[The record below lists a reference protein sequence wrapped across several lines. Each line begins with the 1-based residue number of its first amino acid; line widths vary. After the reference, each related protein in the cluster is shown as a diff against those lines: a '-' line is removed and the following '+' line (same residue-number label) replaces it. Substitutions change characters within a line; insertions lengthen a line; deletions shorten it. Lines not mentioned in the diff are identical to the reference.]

1 MPEWAVRR
9 YDLQRLRR
17 DVMIDL
23 RTVDEGDIDARE
35 VLLGV
40 IERLTIMLDNPSA
53 LVQGGKGA

>member
-1 MPEWAVRR
+1 
-9 YDLQRLRR
+9 
-17 DVMIDL
+17 MIDL